1 MTLRPTSS
9 ASMPAS
15 FSLDRV
21 RSEDQVGEPVFE
33 PVFEP
38 YPGTRPRPPMAP
50 PAYDARSA
58 ATASPIHSRSI
69 PSTPPGDTSTYIKVV
84 HGRNRKPR
92 NGRMKLSNAADQR
105 SGSMIHQRTITTR
118 GPKSSRLRKKHMT
131 ISTSDARP

>member
-33 PVFEP
+33 P
-38 YPGTRPRPPMAP
+38 YPGTRPRPPSAP

-58 ATASPIHSRSI
+58 ATASPSHSKSS
-69 PSTPPGDTSTYIKVV
+69 PSRPNGATSTYMRVV
-84 HGRNRKPR
+84 QGRNRK
-92 NGRMKLSNAADQR
+92 MKVSKAADQR
-105 SGSMIHQRTITTR
+105 NGSISHQKMMTMR
-118 GPKSSRLRKKHMT
+118 GPNRSRLRNRHMVW
-131 ISTSDARP
+131 STSDARPV